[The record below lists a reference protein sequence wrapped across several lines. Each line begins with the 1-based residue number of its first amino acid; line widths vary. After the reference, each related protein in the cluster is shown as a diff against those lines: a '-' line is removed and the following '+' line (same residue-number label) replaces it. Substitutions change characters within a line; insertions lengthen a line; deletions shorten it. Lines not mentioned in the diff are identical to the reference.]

1 MPEIPVFD
9 DLELR
14 LRQLERDIAESKRI
28 NRKRAEEQSFF
39 ETLVNEAPVGIAR
52 ISAKGRFLYINE
64 SLAKTFGYTYP
75 KEFLANVSNIADLYL
90 VPEKG
95 RRDLNQLKRRNSPDE
110 LDAQVKGTDGRP
122 IWLRIFFRPIVNP
135 ADEGVYEI
143 FTVDITERRMAREA
157 LHESEKRFR
166 MLVEQA
172 GDSFFLHDQEGW
184 ILDVNRQACE
194 SLGYTRDELLTKHIS
209 EIALKLLK
217 KEFWQPLSSGKYVTF
232 ESIQKRKDGS
242 TFPVEVRLG
251 RLDLGGQILL
261 LALVRDITFRKD
273 AENELKKNFQEIK
286 ELKNRLEQENVYLR
300 EEIDI
305 RYRHE
310 EIVGESRAIRNTL
323 SKIEKVAGEES
334 CVLILGETGTGKE
347 LVARAI
353 HNMSSRG
360 GRTMVKVNCAA
371 LPATLIESELFGR
384 EKGAFTGAMTKQI
397 GRFEAADQSTIFLD
411 EIGDMPLETQ
421 TRLLRVLQDGTF
433 ERLGS
438 FQSIKV
444 NVRVVAA
451 SNQDLTKLI
460 RENRFRRDLYYRLN
474 VFPIRVPSLRE
485 RLEDIPLLVWAFV
498 KEFSETMG
506 KRIKN
511 IPKKDMDLLR
521 SYTWPGNIRE
531 LRNVIERAMIMARSG
546 ILRIGQLDNENTRA
560 PEMKNITLAS
570 MEKRY
575 ITDVLNSVGWRVSG
589 SKGAAAILDIN
600 QSTLRS
606 RMKKLGIRRP
616 EPNL

>member
-1 MPEIPVFD
+1 LEISIFEG
-9 DLELR
+9 LEQR
-14 LRQLERDIAESKRI
+14 IKQLERDIAESKRI
-28 NRKRAEEQSFF
+28 TRKRAEEQTFF
-39 ETLVNEAPVGIAR
+39 ETLVNEAPLGIAC
-52 ISAKGRFLYINE
+52 ISIKGRFLYVNE
-64 SLAKTFGYTYP
+64 SLARTFRYEST
-75 KEFLANVSNIADLYL
+75 KDFLSHVSNIINLY
-90 VPEKG
+90 VIPEEG
-95 RRDLNQLKRRNSPDE
+95 LRHLNQWGRQNPPNE
-110 LDAQVKGTDGRP
+110 MDARFKGVNGQP
-122 IWLRIFFRPIVNP
+122 IWLRIFVSSVKNRNGELVH
-135 ADEGVYEI
+135 EI
-143 FTVDITERRMAREA
+143 FTTDITKRKMARDA
-157 LHESEKRFR
+157 LYESEERFR

-172 GDSFFLHDQEGW
+172 GDSFFLHDQDGW

-194 SLGYTRDELLTKHIS
+194 SLGYTRDELMTKHIS
-209 EIALKLLK
+209 EIAQKLLK
-217 KEFWQPLSSGKYVTF
+217 KEFWQPLASGKYVTF

-242 TFPVEVRLG
+242 TFPVEVRLS

-273 AENELKKNFQEIK
+273 AEKELKKNLQEIK

-310 EIVGESRAIRNTL
+310 EIVGESRAIKKTL
-323 SKIEKVAGEES
+323 SRIERVAGEEA

-384 EKGAFTGAMTKQI
+384 EKGAFTGAMSRQI

-421 TRLLRVLQDGTF
+421 TRLLRVLQDGMF
-433 ERLGS
+433 ERLGTS
-438 FQSIKV
+438 QSIKV

-451 SNQDLTKLI
+451 TNQDLTKLI
-460 RENRFRRDLYYRLN
+460 QAKRFRSDLYYRLN
-474 VFPIRVPSLRE
+474 VFPIWVPPLRE
-485 RLEDIPLLVWAFV
+485 RLDDIPLLVWAFV

-506 KRIKN
+506 KPIKN
-511 IPKKDMDLLR
+511 IPKKDMDLLQ

-531 LRNVIERAMIMARSG
+531 LRNVIERAMILARNG
-546 ILRIGQLDNENTRA
+546 ILRIEHFDNESL
-560 PEMKNITLAS
+560 PELKIMTLTD
-570 MEKRY
+570 MEKKH

-589 SKGAAAILDIN
+589 SKGAAAILDLN
-600 QSTLRS
+600 ESTLRS

-616 EPNL
+616 NPNL